1 MKKKKI
7 KSQSNPKILLPK
19 PPNSNRQSNRYKY
32 TIVQQQDTIY
42 VDSNGEEQTTSKIDL
57 SDIKTIEI
65 VQIGFYENKIGEIQA
80 VKMPKTIQKVPDQLP
95 SEITSTK
102 QMFQSASSFDQDIS
116 GWDVSNVITIHSMFA
131 GAITFDQNLS
141 QWNVSKVIIHDN
153 FAINSW
159 ISNSIDKLPNFNF

>member
-1 MKKKKI
+1 
-7 KSQSNPKILLPK
+7 
-19 PPNSNRQSNRYKY
+19 
-32 TIVQQQDTIY
+32 
-42 VDSNGEEQTTSKIDL
+42 
-57 SDIKTIEI
+57 
-65 VQIGFYENKIGEIQA
+65 
-80 VKMPKTIQKVPDQLP
+80 MPKTIQKVPDQLP